1 MIVLE
6 DLGIAQGW
14 EKLSPTAS
22 TGITAALIEP
32 TSGKMKGMKAKAA
45 LISVETNPIRIRLD
59 GGTTA
64 PTAANGVQLKADTYF
79 TIVNLENIK
88 NFRCIDVS
96 AEAASAVHV
105 QLFF

>member
-14 EKLSPTAS
+14 EKINPTTS
-22 TGITAALIEP
+22 KGITAALIEP
-32 TSGKMKGMKAKAA
+32 TSGKMAGMKARAA
-45 LISVETNPIRIRLD
+45 LIAVETNPIRIRLD

-64 PTAANGVQLKADTYF
+64 PTADNGVLLKADTYF

-88 NFRCIDVS
+88 NFRCIDTS
-96 AEAASAVHV
+96 ANASAVHV

>member
-22 TGITAALIEP
+22 TGITATLIEP
-32 TSGKMKGMKAKAA
+32 TSGKMAGMKARAA
-45 LISVETNPIRIRLD
+45 LIAVETNPVRMRLD

-64 PTAANGVQLKADTYF
+64 PTADNGVLLKADTYF
-79 TIVNLENIK
+79 TMVNLENIK
-88 NFRCIDVS
+88 NFRCMNTI
-96 AEAASAVHV
+96 AGASAVHV

>member
-14 EKLSPTAS
+14 EKIEPTTS
-22 TGITAALIEP
+22 TGITASLIEP
-32 TSGKMKGMKAKAA
+32 TSGKMKGMKARAA
-45 LISVETNPIRIRLD
+45 LIAVELFPIRLRLD

-64 PTAANGVQLKADTYF
+64 PTATNGIQLKADTYF
-79 TIVNLENIK
+79 TVVNLENIK
-88 NFRCIDVS
+88 NLRMINTTAGESDVM
-96 AEAASAVHV
+96 V

>member
-14 EKLSPTAS
+14 EKLSPTS
-22 TGITAALIEP
+22 SIGITAALIEP
-32 TSGKMKGMKAKAA
+32 TTGKMAGMKARAA
-45 LISVETNPIRIRLD
+45 LIAVETFPIRIRLD

-64 PTAANGVQLKADTYF
+64 PTASNGIQLKADTYF

-88 NFRCIDVS
+88 NFRCIDT
-96 AEAASAVHV
+96 AAGASAVHV
-105 QLFF
+105 HLFF

>member
-14 EKLSPTAS
+14 EKINPTS
-22 TGITAALIEP
+22 SKGITATLIEP
-32 TSGKMKGMKAKAA
+32 TSGKMAGMKARAA
-45 LISVETNPIRIRLD
+45 LIAVETNPIRIRLD

-64 PTAANGVQLKADTYF
+64 PTADNGILLKADTYF

-88 NFRCIDVS
+88 NFRCINTS
-96 AEAASAVHV
+96 AGASAVHV

>member
-22 TGITAALIEP
+22 TGITATLIEP
-32 TSGKMKGMKAKAA
+32 TSGKMAGMKARTA
-45 LISVETNPIRIRLD
+45 LIAVETYPIRIRLD

-64 PTAANGVQLKADTYF
+64 PTAANGIQLKADTYF

-88 NFRCIDVS
+88 NFRCINTS
-96 AEAASAVHV
+96 AGASAVHV

>member
-14 EKLSPTAS
+14 EKIEPTS
-22 TGITAALIEP
+22 SLGITAALIEP
-32 TSGKMKGMKAKAA
+32 TSGKMKGLKARAV
-45 LISVETNPIRIRLD
+45 LIAVELFPIRIRLD

-64 PTAANGVQLKADTYF
+64 PTATNGIQLKADSYF
-79 TIVNLENIK
+79 TVINLENIK
-88 NFRCIDVS
+88 NLRMIDTS
-96 AEAASAVHV
+96 AGASDVMV